1 MPIEQRVLR
10 KANDNMRYICG
21 TGRGSA
27 QIELAVPNAPL
38 QQAGQQFLS
47 MTKAFFH
54 ERAA

>member
-27 QIELAVPNAPL
+27 QIELAVPNAPF
-38 QQAGQQFLS
+38 QKVDQEFLS

-54 ERAA
+54 ELAS